1 MSRWPKEEVPDVDRL
16 FMRVHRMWIRDGAVL
31 PGAFKNR
38 GAAGAA
44 PLGMSTNWAK
54 YSTAEA
60 TRKQAKDPAV
70 PSVGS
75 LDRAVSKPMRNFYLR
90 SLRRSSDSIVFGM
103 GERDEGVPVLL
114 VQYGDLEVGA
124 RKAGCGTEPPP
135 EDDR

>member
-70 PSVGS
+70 QGVIELVAGDVRRVPGQTIEHTP
-75 LDRAVSKPMRNFYLR
+75 LDENRAHTECSARRMRK
-90 SLRRSSDSIVFGM
+90 SG
-103 GERDEGVPVLL
+103 
-114 VQYGDLEVGA
+114 
-124 RKAGCGTEPPP
+124 
-135 EDDR
+135 